1 MSTIIQGY
9 LLRTSLFGNQ
19 IIKASQALPQTATA
33 TLATVTGGM
42 VMITS
47 MLGVVTTAIGA
58 TATNLSIGTA
68 PTIGSASTSGIGAA
82 TPVASTPLGS
92 WIVPVQSAGTAGQL
106 AVGANAGTAV
116 FLATPMIVSAGLITW
131 TTSAN
136 NTGQIKWYFTWVP
149 LDTAAALS

>member
-19 IIKASQALPQTATA
+19 VIKAAQALPQNTTA

-42 VMITS
+42 VLITS
-47 MLGVVTTAIGA
+47 MLGIVTVAVGA
-58 TATNLSIGTA
+58 TATNLSVGTV
-68 PTIGSASTSGIGAA
+68 PTIGVASVTGIGAA
-82 TPVASTPLGS
+82 TPIASTPIGS
-92 WIVPVQSAGTAGQL
+92 WITPVQSAGISGQL

-116 FLATPMIVSAGLITW
+116 FLPTPMVVSAGTITW

-136 NTGQIKWYFTWVP
+136 NTGQVKWYFTYVP
-149 LDTAAALS
+149 VDTAAFLS

>member
-19 IIKASQALPQTATA
+19 VIKASQALPQNATA
-33 TLATVTGGM
+33 TLATVIGGM

-47 MLGVVTTAIGA
+47 MLGIVTTAIGA
-58 TATNLSIGTA
+58 TATNLSIGTS
-68 PTIGSASTSGIGAA
+68 PTIGTASATGIGAA
-82 TPVASTPLGS
+82 TPIASTPIGS
-92 WIVPVQSAGTAGQL
+92 WITPVQSAGTAGQL

-116 FLATPMIVSAGLITW
+116 FLPTDMVVSAGTITW

-136 NTGQIKWYFTWVP
+136 NTGAMKWYFTYVP
-149 LDTAAALS
+149 IDTAAYLS